1 MALEFDPGPGKLE
14 RQWLACKKA
23 NPWLIPKLAKM
34 ARELK
39 NCGHDHYGISGLF
52 EALRWESYETG
63 DLGLKINNNHRAFA
77 ARDLMERYPDLKG
90 FFRIR
95 LKKPEATS
103 GKSTDLGRL
112 CVSPTHPRFYH
123 EVHRNQPRPQPF

>member
-14 RQWLACKKA
+14 RQWLVCKKD
-23 NPWLIPKLAKM
+23 NPWLLPKLAKM

-39 NCGHDHYGISGLF
+39 KCGHDHYGISGLF
-52 EALRWESYETG
+52 EALRWETRYETG

-95 LKKPEATS
+95 
-103 GKSTDLGRL
+103 
-112 CVSPTHPRFYH
+112 
-123 EVHRNQPRPQPF
+123 PQKARGSFGQIH